1 MKVKAIKPV
10 FYNGWKHEGDIFDI
24 DRKHAGE
31 LLKTGKIEV
40 IEHKKAKE
48 GEDNGS

>member
-10 FYNGWKHEGDIFDI
+10 FYNGWKHEDDIFDI
-24 DRKHAGE
+24 NRKHADE

-40 IEHKKAKE
+40 IEQKKEKE
-48 GEDNGS
+48 GEDNGA